1 MGEINVIFE
10 GSLSITSNAQGK
22 KPEREISLA
31 QRIKTGR
38 MKKWSN
44 VEISFGLED
53 HLDTELSERNLP
65 FVVMLPIGQHKVAN
79 TLIDNGFA
87 LNLIM
92 KRTFIE
98 MGLNLAELT
107 PVHVMFHG
115 VIPGQSSAPIGR
127 NDLKVTCGIGDNK
140 HMEMLTFE
148 MASFNIGYNCFL
160 GRPFLLMFMAVVYT
174 AYATIKMPGPKGV
187 IFLKSD
193 Q

>member
-1 MGEINVIFE
+1 MGEINVIFR
-10 GSLSITSNAQGK
+10 GSLSIASNTQGK
-22 KPEREISLA
+22 KLEREISLA

-38 MKKWSN
+38 MKRWSN

-53 HLDTELSERNLP
+53 HPNIELSERNLP
-65 FVVMLPIGQHKVAN
+65 FVVMLPIEQHKVAN

-92 KRTFIE
+92 RRTFIE

-115 VIPGQSSAPIGR
+115 VIPGQSSTPIGR

-148 MASFNIGYNCFL
+148 VASFDIRYNCFL
-160 GRPFLLMFMAVVYT
+160 GRPFLLMFMVVVHT